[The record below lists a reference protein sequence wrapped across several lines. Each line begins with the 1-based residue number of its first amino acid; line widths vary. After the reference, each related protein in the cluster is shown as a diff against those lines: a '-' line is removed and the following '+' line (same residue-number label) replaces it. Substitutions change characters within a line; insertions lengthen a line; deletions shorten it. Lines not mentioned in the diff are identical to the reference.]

1 VTVPNGTMATVNI
14 ETLSLRDRFWF
25 HHTVG
30 LTYTATT
37 RQVREIE
44 TAFQRLLLEHPSIDA
59 PSARVRFIRLAAY
72 SLDIELFAY
81 LYASDYDAF
90 LTLQG
95 ELLIKVMEIV
105 EGAGAEFAFPSQTIH
120 VANTHAPS

>member
-1 VTVPNGTMATVNI
+1 M
-14 ETLSLRDRFWF
+14 S

-30 LTYTATT
+30 LTYAATT
-37 RQVREIE
+37 RQVLEIE
-44 TAFQRLLLEHPSIDA
+44 AAFQRLLLEHPSIDA

-81 LYASDYDAF
+81 LYAPDYDAF

-120 VANTHAPS
+120 VANTHSPS